1 MVVVLKQNNMAP
13 FKMKSPLK
21 QKKMRRLTGTPSE
34 KAKFFKQAKKRA
46 GDMFKRFGAKT
57 GHGTIKDLVKKAA
70 GKRSLGILGM
80 LTSTSASADQPG
92 TGKHGGKK
100 MTKYNPKTG

>member
-1 MVVVLKQNNMAP
+1 M
-13 FKMKSPLK
+13 K
-21 QKKMRRLTGTPSE
+21 QKGRFGIAGLSSSE
-34 KAKFFKQAKKRA
+34 KSKFFKESKQRAKK
-46 GDMFKRFGAKT
+46 MFKKFAAKK

-100 MTKYNPKTG
+100 TKKYNPKTGKYE

>member
-1 MVVVLKQNNMAP
+1 MKQ
-13 FKMKSPLK
+13 
-21 QKKMRRLTGTPSE
+21 KMRRFTGTASE
-34 KAKFFKQAKKRA
+34 KAKFFKQAKKQA
-46 GDMFKRFGAKT
+46 KDMLKKFGAKS

-80 LTSTSASADQPG
+80 LTSTSTFADQPG

-100 MTKYNPKTG
+100 TKKYNPISGRYE

>member
-1 MVVVLKQNNMAP
+1 M
-13 FKMKSPLK
+13 K
-21 QKKMRRLTGTPSE
+21 QKKMRRFTGTASE
-34 KAKFFKQAKKRA
+34 KANFFTQAKKRA

-57 GHGTIKDLVKKAA
+57 GHGTIKDLVKKSA

-80 LTSTSASADQPG
+80 LTSTSTFADQPG

-100 MTKYNPKTG
+100 MTKYNPKTGRYE

>member
-1 MVVVLKQNNMAP
+1 MAP

-21 QKKMRRLTGTPSE
+21 QKKMRRFTGTASE
-34 KAKFFKQAKKRA
+34 KAKLFTQARKRA
-46 GDMFKRFGAKT
+46 RDMFKRFGAKT

-100 MTKYNPKTG
+100 VKKYNPKTGRYE

>member
-1 MVVVLKQNNMAP
+1 MAP

-34 KAKFFKQAKKRA
+34 KAKFFTEAKQRAKK
-46 GDMFKRFGAKT
+46 MFKKFAAKK
-57 GHGTIKDLVKKAA
+57 GHGTIKDVIAKSA
-70 GKRSLGILGM
+70 GKRALGFAGM
-80 LTSTSASADQPG
+80 LMGKTASADQPG

-100 MTKYNPKTG
+100 MTKYNPKTGKYE